1 MVTNKTVFFLI
12 GILLIVL
19 GASML
24 APYSIQVLYK
34 ENSHSFISSSFVT
47 IFIGILFVL
56 ANLEKEFKLNL
67 RQTFLFS
74 TLAWVMVAIFGSL
87 PFLLSANEFTISEAF
102 FESMSGITTTGAT
115 IISDLDNS
123 PKSIL
128 LWRAIMQWL
137 GGIGIVVMAITILPL
152 LKVGGM
158 QLFKMEGPDTTE
170 KILPRTF
177 EVAAIIISTY
187 IVLTF
192 FCGLFYWLFGMT
204 IFDSICHAMTTI
216 ATGGFSTHN
225 DSIGFFKNSNIEIIA
240 SIFIILG
247 SIPFISYLK
256 FSQGNRKIFFNDVQ
270 IKGLIYL
277 LAVSIVIMFLY
288 LLFINFES
296 SLIDKI
302 RISSFNVIS
311 ILSGTGYVTDDFGL
325 WGKFSLVFF
334 LFLMF
339 IGGCAGSTACGI
351 KIFRL
356 QMLLIFLKDQ
366 IKKLIYPNS
375 VIITKYNNQKISDD
389 FIKSVIIFIF
399 TFLFIFLIIA
409 MLLSVSGLDFITSI
423 SGAASSI
430 SNVGPGLGDLIGP
443 NGNYKMLPDLSKWI
457 LAAGMLLGRLELF
470 AVLVLFFP
478 SFWRN

>member
-1 MVTNKTVFFLI
+1 MATNKTVFFLI

-19 GASML
+19 GVAML
-24 APYSIQVLYK
+24 APYTLQIILN
-34 ENSHSFISSSFVT
+34 EGSHSFISSSFVT
-47 IFIGILFVL
+47 IFIGILFIL
-56 ANLEKEFKLNL
+56 ANLEREFKLNL

-74 TLAWVMVAIFGSL
+74 SLAWIMVAIFGSL
-87 PFLLSANEFTISEAF
+87 PFLLSAEDFSFSEAF

-158 QLFKMEGPDTTE
+158 QLFKMEGPDGTE

-177 EVAAIIISTY
+177 EVATIIISTY
-187 IVLTF
+187 IILTF
-192 FCGLFYWLFGMT
+192 LCGFFYWIFGMT
-204 IFDSICHAMTTI
+204 VFDSISHSMTTI

-225 DSIGFFKNSNIEIIA
+225 DSIGFFKNSNIEMVA
-240 SIFIILG
+240 SMFIILG

-256 FSQGNRKIFFNDVQ
+256 FAQGNRKVFFQDVQ

-277 LAVSIVIMFLY
+277 LFFSIIVMFLY
-288 LLFINFES
+288 LLFINYEGNLF
-296 SLIDKI
+296 DKI

-325 WGKFSLVFF
+325 WGKFSLIFF
-334 LFLMF
+334 LLLMF

-356 QMLLIFLKDQ
+356 QMLLLFLKNQ
-366 IKKLIYPNS
+366 IKKLISPNS
-375 VIITKYNNQKISDD
+375 VIITKYNNQKISDS
-389 FIKSVIIFIF
+389 FINSVIIFIF

-409 MLLSVSGLDFITSI
+409 MLLSISGLDFITSI
-423 SGAASSI
+423 SGAASAI
-430 SNVGPGLGDLIGP
+430 SNVGPGLGDIIGP
-443 NGNYKMLPDLSKWI
+443 NGNYKDIPDLSKWI
-457 LAAGMLLGRLELF
+457 LSAGMLLGRLELF

>member
-1 MVTNKTVFFLI
+1 MVANKTVFFMV
-12 GILLIVL
+12 GILLVVL
-19 GASML
+19 GFAML
-24 APYSIQVLYK
+24 APYSMQLLYQ
-34 ENSHSFISSSFVT
+34 EDSHSFVASSFVT
-47 IFIGILFVL
+47 IFIGILFIL
-56 ANLEKEFKLNL
+56 ANLDTEYKLNL

-74 TLAWVMVAIFGSL
+74 TLAWLMVAVFGSL
-87 PFLLSANEFTISEAF
+87 PFILSPKEFSFSEAF

-115 IISDLDNS
+115 IITDLDKS

-158 QLFKMEGPDTTE
+158 QLFKMEGPDSTE
-170 KILPRTF
+170 KILPRTI

-187 IVLTF
+187 LALTF
-192 FCGLFYWLFGMT
+192 LCGFFYWFFGMSV
-204 IFDSICHAMTTI
+204 FDSISHAMTTI

-240 SIFIILG
+240 SIFIVLG

-256 FSQGNRKIFFNDVQ
+256 FARGNKKIFIQDIQ
-270 IKGLIYL
+270 IRGLIYL
-277 LAVSIVIMFLY
+277 LVISVVIMFLY
-288 LLFINFES
+288 LFFIDNES
-296 SLIDKI
+296 SILEKI

-325 WGKFSLVFF
+325 WGKFSLIFF
-334 LFLMF
+334 LILMF

-356 QMLLIFLKDQ
+356 QMLLIFLKNQ
-366 IKKLIYPNS
+366 VKKLVFPNS
-375 VIITKYNNQKISDD
+375 IIITKYNNQRISDN
-389 FIKSVIIFIF
+389 FINSVIVFIF
-399 TFLFIFLIIA
+399 SFLFIFFIMA
-409 MLLSVSGLDFITSI
+409 MLLSISGLDFLTAI
-423 SGAASSI
+423 SGAASAI
-430 SNVGPGLGDLIGP
+430 SNVGPGLGDMIGP
-443 NGNYKMLPDLSKWI
+443 NGNYKAIPDISKWI
-457 LAAGMLLGRLELF
+457 LSIGMLFGRLELF

>member
-1 MVTNKTVFFLI
+1 MATNKTVFFLI

-19 GASML
+19 GGSML
-24 APYSIQVLYK
+24 APYALQVILK
-34 ENSHSFISSSFVT
+34 EGSHSFISSSFVT
-47 IFIGILFVL
+47 IFIGVLFVL

-74 TLAWVMVAIFGSL
+74 SLAWVMVATFGSL
-87 PFLLSANEFTISEAF
+87 PFLLSSQDFSLSEAF

-158 QLFKMEGPDTTE
+158 QLFKMEGPDSTE
-170 KILPRTF
+170 KILPRTI

-187 IVLTF
+187 IILTF
-192 FCGLFYWLFGMT
+192 LCGFFYWIFGMS
-204 IFDSICHAMTTI
+204 IFDSVSHSMTTI

-225 DSIGFFKNSNIEIIA
+225 ESIGFFNNSNIEIVA

-256 FSQGNRKIFFNDVQ
+256 FVQGNKSVFFQDVQ
-270 IKGLIYL
+270 IKGLVYL
-277 LAVSIVIMFLY
+277 LTVSTIIMFLY
-288 LLFINFES
+288 LLVINYES
-296 SLIDKI
+296 SIFDKV

-311 ILSGTGYVTDDFGL
+311 ILSGTGYVTDDFSL

-334 LFLMF
+334 LLLMF

-356 QMLLIFLKDQ
+356 QMLLIFLKNQ
-366 IKKLIYPNS
+366 IKRLISPNS
-375 VIITKYNNQKISDD
+375 VIITKYNNQKISDN
-389 FIKSVIIFIF
+389 FINSVIIFIF
-399 TFLFIFLIIA
+399 TFLFIFLILA
-409 MLLSVSGLDFITSI
+409 MLLSISGLDFITSI

-430 SNVGPGLGDLIGP
+430 SNVGPGLGDVIGP
-443 NGNYKMLPDLSKWI
+443 NGNYKDIPDISKWI
-457 LAAGMLLGRLELF
+457 LSFGMLLGRLELF

>member
-1 MVTNKTVFFLI
+1 MATNKTVFFMI
-12 GILLIVL
+12 GVLLVVL
-19 GASML
+19 GVSMI
-24 APYSIQVLYK
+24 APYAIQLIYNEK
-34 ENSHSFISSSFVT
+34 SHSFISSAFVT

-56 ANLEKEFKLNL
+56 ANLEKEFKLSL

-74 TLAWVMVAIFGSL
+74 TLAWLMVAIFGSL
-87 PFLLSANEFTISEAF
+87 PFILSPKEFSFSEAF

-115 IISDLDNS
+115 IITNLDSS

-137 GGIGIVVMAITILPL
+137 GGIGIIVMAITILPL

-170 KILPRTF
+170 KILPRTI
-177 EVAAIIISTY
+177 EVATIIISTY
-187 IVLTF
+187 FSLTIL
-192 FCGLFYWLFGMT
+192 CGLFYWLFGMS
-204 IFDSICHAMTTI
+204 IFDSVSHAMTTI

-225 DSIGFFKNSNIEIIA
+225 DSIGFFKSSNIEIIA
-240 SIFIILG
+240 SIFIVLG

-256 FSQGNRKIFFNDVQ
+256 FIRGNKKIFFEDFQ
-270 IKGLIYL
+270 IKGLVYL
-277 LAVSIVIMFLY
+277 ILFSVLIMFTY
-288 LLFINFES
+288 LISINYEGS
-296 SLIDKI
+296 ILDKI

-325 WGKFSLVFF
+325 WGKFSLIFF

-339 IGGCAGSTACGI
+339 VGGCAGSTACGI

-356 QMLLIFLKDQ
+356 QMLFIFLKNQ

-375 VIITKYNNQKISDD
+375 IIISKYNNQKISDS
-389 FIKSVIIFIF
+389 FINSVIIFIF
-399 TFLFIFLIIA
+399 SFLFIFLIIA
-409 MLLSVSGLDFITSI
+409 MLLSISGLDFLTAI
-423 SGAASSI
+423 SGAASAI
-430 SNVGPGLGDLIGP
+430 SNVGPGLGEMIGP
-443 NGNYKMLPDLSKWI
+443 NGNYKAIPDLSKWVLSI
-457 LAAGMLLGRLELF
+457 GMLLGRLELF

>member
-1 MVTNKTVFFLI
+1 MTSNKTVFFLI
-12 GILLIVL
+12 GVLLIVL
-19 GASML
+19 GLSML
-24 APYSIQVLYK
+24 APYSMQILYK

-47 IFIGILFVL
+47 IFIGILCVL
-56 ANLEKEFKLNL
+56 ANLEKDLKLNL

-87 PFLLSANEFTISEAF
+87 PFLLSSQSFSFSDAF

-170 KILPRTF
+170 KILPRTI

-187 IVLTF
+187 IILTL
-192 FCGLFYWLFGMT
+192 FCGFFYWIFGMT

-225 DSIGFFKNSNIEIIA
+225 DSIGFFKNSNIEIVA

-256 FSQGNRKIFFNDVQ
+256 FSQGNRKIFFQDVQ

-277 LAVSIVIMFLY
+277 LVISITIMFLY
-288 LLFINFES
+288 LLFINYES
-296 SLIDKI
+296 NLFDKI

-325 WGKFSLVFF
+325 WGKFSLIFF

-356 QMLLIFLKDQ
+356 QMLLIFLKNQ
-366 IKKLIYPNS
+366 IKKLVYPNS
-375 VIITKYNNQKISDD
+375 VIITKYNNHKISDD
-389 FIKSVIIFIF
+389 FIRSVIIFIF
-399 TFLFIFLIIA
+399 SFLFIFLIIA
-409 MLLSVSGLDFITSI
+409 MLLSISGLDFVTSI

-430 SNVGPGLGDLIGP
+430 SNVGPGLGETIGP
-443 NGNYKMLPDLSKWI
+443 DGNYKNLPDLSKWI
-457 LAAGMLLGRLELF
+457 LATGMLLGRLELF

>member
-1 MVTNKTVFFLI
+1 MATNKTVFFLI

-19 GASML
+19 GGSML
-24 APYSIQVLYK
+24 APYALQVILK
-34 ENSHSFISSSFVT
+34 EGGHSFISASFVT
-47 IFIGILFVL
+47 IFIGVLFVL

-74 TLAWVMVAIFGSL
+74 SLAWFMVAIFGSL
-87 PFLLSANEFTISEAF
+87 PFLLSSQDFSLSEAF

-115 IISDLDNS
+115 IISDLDSS

-158 QLFKMEGPDTTE
+158 QLFKMEGPDSTE
-170 KILPRTF
+170 KILPRTI

-187 IVLTF
+187 IILTF
-192 FCGLFYWLFGMT
+192 LCGFFYWIFGMS
-204 IFDSICHAMTTI
+204 IFDSVSHSMTTI

-225 DSIGFFKNSNIEIIA
+225 ESIGFFKNPNIEIVA

-256 FSQGNRKIFFNDVQ
+256 FVQGNKKVFFQDVQ

-277 LAVSIVIMFLY
+277 LVISIIIMFLY
-288 LLFINFES
+288 LLFINYES
-296 SLIDKI
+296 SFFDKV

-334 LFLMF
+334 LLLMF

-356 QMLLIFLKDQ
+356 QMLLIFLKNQ
-366 IKKLIYPNS
+366 IKRLISPNS
-375 VIITKYNNQKISDD
+375 VIITKYNNQKISDN
-389 FIKSVIIFIF
+389 FINSVIIFIF
-399 TFLFIFLIIA
+399 TFLFIFFIIA
-409 MLLSVSGLDFITSI
+409 MLLSISGLDFITSI

-430 SNVGPGLGDLIGP
+430 SNVGPGLGDIIGP
-443 NGNYKMLPDLSKWI
+443 NGNYKDIPEISKWI
-457 LAAGMLLGRLELF
+457 LSFGMLLGRLELF

>member
-1 MVTNKTVFFLI
+1 MATNKTVFFMI
-12 GILLIVL
+12 GILLVVL
-19 GASML
+19 GFSML
-24 APYSIQVLYK
+24 IPYTIQIIYN
-34 ENSHSFISSSFVT
+34 ENSHSFVSSSFVT
-47 IFIGILFVL
+47 IFVGILFIL

-87 PFLLSANEFTISEAF
+87 PFLLSPKEFTFSDAF

-115 IISDLDNS
+115 IITDLDKS

-158 QLFKMEGPDTTE
+158 QLFKMEGPDNTE
-170 KILPRTF
+170 KILPRTV

-187 IVLTF
+187 LVLTF
-192 FCGLFYWLFGMT
+192 LCGLFYWLFGMS
-204 IFDSICHAMTTI
+204 IFDSISHAMTTI

-240 SIFIILG
+240 SIFIVLG
-247 SIPFISYLK
+247 SIPFISYLR
-256 FSQGNRKIFFNDVQ
+256 FAQGNKKIFFEDVQ
-270 IKGLIYL
+270 IKGLIQL
-277 LAVSIVIMFLY
+277 LLISVLIMFLY
-288 LLFINFES
+288 LLFIDYES
-296 SLIDKI
+296 NILDKI

-325 WGKFSLVFF
+325 WGKFSLIFF

-339 IGGCAGSTACGI
+339 VGGCAGSTACGI

-356 QMLLIFLKDQ
+356 QMLLIFLKNQ
-366 IKKLIYPNS
+366 VKKLIYPNS
-375 VIITKYNNQKISDD
+375 IIISKYNNQKISDN
-389 FIKSVIIFIF
+389 FINSVIVFIF
-399 TFLFIFLIIA
+399 SFLFIFLIIA
-409 MLLSVSGLDFITSI
+409 MLLSISGLDFLTAI
-423 SGAASSI
+423 SGAASAI
-430 SNVGPGLGDLIGP
+430 SNVGPGLGDMIGP
-443 NGNYKMLPDLSKWI
+443 NGNYKAIPDISKWI
-457 LAAGMLLGRLELF
+457 LSIGMLLGRLELF

>member
-12 GILLIVL
+12 GILLVIL
-19 GASML
+19 GVSML
-24 APYSIQVLYK
+24 APYVMQLLYD
-34 ENSHSFISSSFVT
+34 ENSHSFVSSSFVT
-47 IFIGILFVL
+47 IFIGILFIL

-74 TLAWVMVAIFGSL
+74 TLAWLMVAAFGSL
-87 PFLLSANEFTISEAF
+87 PFLLSPKEFTFSEAF

-115 IISDLDNS
+115 IITDLDNS

-158 QLFKMEGPDTTE
+158 QLFKMEGPDSTE
-170 KILPRTF
+170 KILPRTI
-177 EVAAIIISTY
+177 EVATIIISTY
-187 IVLTF
+187 LSLTF
-192 FCGLFYWLFGMT
+192 LCGFFYWIFGMS
-204 IFDSICHAMTTI
+204 IFDSISHSMTTI

-225 DSIGFFKNSNIEIIA
+225 DSIGFFKSSNIEFIA

-256 FSQGNRKIFFNDVQ
+256 FAKGNKKIFFQDVQ
-270 IKGLIYL
+270 IRGLIYL
-277 LAVSIVIMFLY
+277 ILISILIMFMY
-288 LLFINFES
+288 LLFIKYES
-296 SLIDKI
+296 NVLEKI

-325 WGKFSLVFF
+325 WGNFSLIFF

-356 QMLLIFLKDQ
+356 QMLFIFFVNQ
-366 IKKLIYPNS
+366 IKKLVYPNS
-375 VIITKYNNQKISDD
+375 IIINKYNNQKVSDN
-389 FIKSVIIFIF
+389 FINSVIIFIF
-399 TFLFIFLIIA
+399 SFLFIFFIIA
-409 MLLSVSGLDFITSI
+409 MLLAISGLDFLTAI
-423 SGAASSI
+423 SGAASAI
-430 SNVGPGLGDLIGP
+430 SNVGPGLGDMIGP
-443 NGNYKMLPDLSKWI
+443 NGNYHAIPDLSKWI
-457 LAAGMLLGRLELF
+457 LSIGMLLGRLELF

>member
-24 APYSIQVLYK
+24 APYFIQLMYK
-34 ENSHSFISSSFVT
+34 ENSHSFVSSSFVT

-74 TLAWVMVAIFGSL
+74 TLAWLMVAIFGSL

-115 IISDLDNS
+115 IISNLDNS

-170 KILPRTF
+170 KILPRTI

-187 IVLTF
+187 IALTF
-192 FCGLFYWLFGMT
+192 ICGFFYWLFGMS
-204 IFDSICHAMTTI
+204 IFDSVCHAMTTI

-277 LAVSIVIMFLY
+277 LVISITVMFIY

-296 SLIDKI
+296 SIVDKI

-356 QMLLIFLKDQ
+356 QMLLIFLKNQ
-366 IKKLIYPNS
+366 IKKLISPNS
-375 VIITKYNNQKISDD
+375 VIITKYNNQRISDD

-409 MLLSVSGLDFITSI
+409 MLLSISGLDFITSI

-430 SNVGPGLGDLIGP
+430 SNVGPGLGEMIGP
-443 NGNYKMLPDLSKWI
+443 NGNYKSLPDLSKWI
-457 LAAGMLLGRLELF
+457 LSAGMLLGRLELF

>member
-1 MVTNKTVFFLI
+1 MASNKTVFFLI
-12 GILLIVL
+12 GVLLIVL
-19 GASML
+19 GLSML
-24 APYSIQVLYK
+24 APYSMQIIYK

-47 IFIGILFVL
+47 IFIGILCIL
-56 ANLEKEFKLNL
+56 ANLEKDLKLNL

-74 TLAWVMVAIFGSL
+74 TLAWVMVAMFGSL
-87 PFLLSANEFTISEAF
+87 PFLLSNQLFSFSDAF

-170 KILPRTF
+170 KILPRTI

-187 IVLTF
+187 IVLTL
-192 FCGLFYWLFGMT
+192 FCGFFYWTFGMT

-225 DSIGFFKNSNIEIIA
+225 DSIGFFKNSNIEIVA
-240 SIFIILG
+240 SVFIILG

-256 FSQGNRKIFFNDVQ
+256 FSQGNRKIFFQDVQ

-277 LAVSIVIMFLY
+277 LSISIAIMFLY
-288 LLFINFES
+288 LLFINYES
-296 SLIDKI
+296 SLLDKI

-311 ILSGTGYVTDDFGL
+311 ILSGTGYVTDDFSL
-325 WGKFSLVFF
+325 WGKFSLIFF

-356 QMLLIFLKDQ
+356 QMLLIFLKNQ
-366 IKKLIYPNS
+366 VKKLLYPNS
-375 VIITKYNNQKISDD
+375 VIITKYNNHKISDD
-389 FIKSVIIFIF
+389 FIRSVIIFIF
-399 TFLFIFLIIA
+399 SFLFIFLIIA
-409 MLLSVSGLDFITSI
+409 MLLSISGLDFVTSI

-430 SNVGPGLGDLIGP
+430 SNVGPGLGKIIGP
-443 NGNYKMLPDLSKWI
+443 DGNYKNLPDLSKWI
-457 LAAGMLLGRLELF
+457 LASGMLLGRLELF

>member
-1 MVTNKTVFFLI
+1 MATNKTVFFLI

-19 GASML
+19 GGSML
-24 APYSIQVLYK
+24 APYALQVTLN
-34 ENSHSFISSSFVT
+34 EGSHSFISASFIT
-47 IFIGILFVL
+47 IFIGVLFIL

-74 TLAWVMVAIFGSL
+74 SLAWIMVAAFGSL
-87 PFLLSANEFTISEAF
+87 PFLLSSQNFSFSEAF

-158 QLFKMEGPDTTE
+158 QLFKMEGPDSTE
-170 KILPRTF
+170 KILPRTI

-192 FCGLFYWLFGMT
+192 LCGFFYWVFGMS
-204 IFDSICHAMTTI
+204 IFDSVSHAMTTI

-225 DSIGFFKNSNIEIIA
+225 ESIGFFKNPNIEIVA

-256 FSQGNRKIFFNDVQ
+256 FAQGNKMVFFQDVQ

-277 LAVSIVIMFLY
+277 LLISIIIMFLY
-288 LLFINFES
+288 LLFIKYES
-296 SLIDKI
+296 SLFDKI

-311 ILSGTGYVTDDFGL
+311 ILSGTGYVTDDFSL
-325 WGKFSLVFF
+325 WGKFSLIFF
-334 LFLMF
+334 LLLMF

-356 QMLLIFLKDQ
+356 QMLLIFLKNQ
-366 IKKLIYPNS
+366 IKKLISPNS
-375 VIITKYNNQKISDD
+375 VIITKYNNQKISDN
-389 FIKSVIIFIF
+389 FINSVIIFIF

-409 MLLSVSGLDFITSI
+409 MLLSISGLDFITSI

-430 SNVGPGLGDLIGP
+430 SNVGPGLGDIIGP
-443 NGNYKMLPDLSKWI
+443 NGNYKNIPDLSKWV
-457 LAAGMLLGRLELF
+457 LSFGMLLGRLELF

-478 SFWRN
+478 SFWRS

>member
-1 MVTNKTVFFLI
+1 MATNKTVFFLI

-19 GASML
+19 GTSML
-24 APYSIQVLYK
+24 APYSIQVIYA

-74 TLAWVMVAIFGSL
+74 TLAWLMVAIFGSL
-87 PFLLSANEFTISEAF
+87 PFLLSSSEFTLSEAF

-170 KILPRTF
+170 KILPRTI

-187 IVLTF
+187 VALTF
-192 FCGLFYWLFGMT
+192 LCGLFYWLFGMT
-204 IFDSICHAMTTI
+204 IFDSVCHAMTTI

-240 SIFIILG
+240 SLFIILG

-277 LAVSIVIMFLY
+277 LIISTAIMFLY

-409 MLLSVSGLDFITSI
+409 MLLSISGLDFITSI

-430 SNVGPGLGDLIGP
+430 SNVGPGLGEMIGP
-443 NGNYKMLPDLSKWI
+443 NGNYKALPDVSKWI

>member
-12 GILLIVL
+12 GILLVVL
-19 GASML
+19 GFSML
-24 APYSIQVLYK
+24 APYIMQLIYN
-34 ENSHSFISSSFVT
+34 ENSHSFVSSSFVT
-47 IFIGILFVL
+47 IFIGILFIL
-56 ANLEKEFKLNL
+56 ANLEEEFKLNL
-67 RQTFLFS
+67 KQTFLFS
-74 TLAWVMVAIFGSL
+74 TLAWLMVAAFGSL
-87 PFLLSANEFTISEAF
+87 PFVLSSKEFTFSEAF

-115 IISDLDNS
+115 IIDDLDNS

-158 QLFKMEGPDTTE
+158 QLFKMEGPDTAE
-170 KILPRTF
+170 KILPRTI
-177 EVAAIIISTY
+177 EVATIIISTY
-187 IVLTF
+187 LILTLL
-192 FCGLFYWLFGMT
+192 CALFYWLYGMS
-204 IFDSICHAMTTI
+204 IFDSISHSMTTI

-240 SIFIILG
+240 SIFIVLG

-256 FSQGNRKIFFNDVQ
+256 FVKGNKKIFFQDIQ
-270 IKGLIYL
+270 IRGLIYL
-277 LAVSIVIMFLY
+277 LLISVVIMFFY
-288 LLFINFES
+288 LLFIDYEGNLF
-296 SLIDKI
+296 DKI

-325 WGKFSLVFF
+325 WGKFSLIFF

-356 QMLLIFLKDQ
+356 QMLFIFLKNQ
-366 IKKLIYPNS
+366 IKKLISPNS
-375 VIITKYNNQKISDD
+375 VIISKYNNQKISDQ
-389 FIKSVIIFIF
+389 FINSVIVFIF
-399 TFLFIFLIIA
+399 SFLFIFFIIA
-409 MLLSVSGLDFITSI
+409 MLLSVTGVDFLTAI
-423 SGAASSI
+423 SGAASAI
-430 SNVGPGLGDLIGP
+430 SNVGPGLGEMIGP
-443 NGNYKMLPDLSKWI
+443 NGNYKDIPDLSKWI
-457 LAAGMLLGRLELF
+457 LSAGMLLGRLELF

>member
-1 MVTNKTVFFLI
+1 MASNKTVFFLI
-12 GILLIVL
+12 GILLLVL
-19 GASML
+19 GLSML
-24 APYSIQVLYK
+24 APYSMQVLYK
-34 ENSHSFISSSFVT
+34 ENSHSFISSSMVT
-47 IFIGILFVL
+47 LFIGILCIL
-56 ANLEKEFKLNL
+56 ANLEKDLKLNL

-74 TLAWVMVAIFGSL
+74 TLAWVTVAVFGSL
-87 PFLLSANEFTISEAF
+87 PFVLSNQAFSFSDAF

-158 QLFKMEGPDTTE
+158 QLFKMEGPDSTE
-170 KILPRTF
+170 KILPRTI

-187 IVLTF
+187 IILTL
-192 FCGLFYWLFGMT
+192 FCGIFYWLFGMT
-204 IFDSICHAMTTI
+204 IFDSVCHAMTTI

-225 DSIGFFKNSNIEIIA
+225 DSIGFFKNSNIEIVA

-256 FSQGNRKIFFNDVQ
+256 FSQGNRKVFFQDVQ

-277 LAVSIVIMFLY
+277 LIISTIIMFLY
-288 LLFINFES
+288 LLFINYESNLFE
-296 SLIDKI
+296 KI

-325 WGKFSLVFF
+325 WGKFSLIFF

-356 QMLLIFLKDQ
+356 QMLLIFLKNQ
-366 IKKLIYPNS
+366 VKKLIYPNS
-375 VIITKYNNQKISDD
+375 VIITRYNNQRISDD
-389 FIKSVIIFIF
+389 FIRSVIIFIF
-399 TFLFIFLIIA
+399 SFLFIFLIIA
-409 MLLSVSGLDFITSI
+409 MLLSISGLDFVTSI

-430 SNVGPGLGDLIGP
+430 SNVGPGLGEIIGP
-443 NGNYKMLPDLSKWI
+443 DGNYKSLPDLSKWI

>member
-1 MVTNKTVFFLI
+1 MTSNKTVFFLI

-19 GASML
+19 GLSML
-24 APYSIQVLYK
+24 APYSIQVIYE

-47 IFIGILFVL
+47 IFIGILCIL
-56 ANLEKEFKLNL
+56 ANLEKDLKLSL

-74 TLAWVMVAIFGSL
+74 TLAWVTVAIFGSL
-87 PFLLSANEFTISEAF
+87 PFILSNQTFSFSDAF

-158 QLFKMEGPDTTE
+158 QLFKMEGPDSTE
-170 KILPRTF
+170 KILPRTI

-187 IVLTF
+187 IVLTL
-192 FCGLFYWLFGMT
+192 FCGFFYWIFGMT
-204 IFDSICHAMTTI
+204 VFDSVCHAMTTI

-225 DSIGFFKNSNIEIIA
+225 ESIGFFENSNIEIVA
-240 SIFIILG
+240 SLFIILG

-256 FSQGNRKIFFNDVQ
+256 FSQGNRKIFFQDVQ

-277 LAVSIVIMFLY
+277 LIFSTIIMFLY
-288 LLFINFES
+288 LLFINYQGNLFE
-296 SLIDKI
+296 KI

-325 WGKFSLVFF
+325 WGKFSLIFF

-356 QMLLIFLKDQ
+356 QMLLIFLKNQ
-366 IKKLIYPNS
+366 VKKLIYPNS

-389 FIKSVIIFIF
+389 FIRSVIIFIF
-399 TFLFIFLIIA
+399 SFLFIFLIIA
-409 MLLSVSGLDFITSI
+409 MLLSISGLDFVTSI

-430 SNVGPGLGDLIGP
+430 SNVGPGLGEIIGP
-443 NGNYKMLPDLSKWI
+443 DGNYKSLPDLSKWI

>member
-1 MVTNKTVFFLI
+1 MATNKTVFFLI

-19 GASML
+19 GGSML
-24 APYSIQVLYK
+24 APYALQVILK
-34 ENSHSFISSSFVT
+34 EGSHSFISSSFVT
-47 IFIGILFVL
+47 IFIGVLFVL

-74 TLAWVMVAIFGSL
+74 SLAWFMVAIFGSL
-87 PFLLSANEFTISEAF
+87 PFLLSSQDFSLSEAF

-115 IISDLDNS
+115 IISDLDSS

-158 QLFKMEGPDTTE
+158 QLFKMEGPDSTE
-170 KILPRTF
+170 KILPRTI

-187 IVLTF
+187 IILTF
-192 FCGLFYWLFGMT
+192 LCGFFYWIFGMS
-204 IFDSICHAMTTI
+204 IFDSVSHSMTTI

-225 DSIGFFKNSNIEIIA
+225 ESIGFFKNPNIEIVA

-256 FSQGNRKIFFNDVQ
+256 FVQGNKKVFFQDVQ

-277 LAVSIVIMFLY
+277 LVISIIIMFLY
-288 LLFINFES
+288 LLFINYES
-296 SLIDKI
+296 SFFDKV

-334 LFLMF
+334 LLLMF

-356 QMLLIFLKDQ
+356 QMLLIFLKNQ
-366 IKKLIYPNS
+366 IKRLISPNS
-375 VIITKYNNQKISDD
+375 VIITKYNNQKISDN
-389 FIKSVIIFIF
+389 FINSVIIFIF
-399 TFLFIFLIIA
+399 TFLFIFFIIA
-409 MLLSVSGLDFITSI
+409 MLLSISGLDFITSI

-430 SNVGPGLGDLIGP
+430 SNVGPGLGDIIGP
-443 NGNYKMLPDLSKWI
+443 NGNYKDIPEISKWI
-457 LAAGMLLGRLELF
+457 LSFGMLLGRLELF

>member
-1 MVTNKTVFFLI
+1 MATNKTVFFLI

-24 APYSIQVLYK
+24 APYVLQVVLD
-34 ENSHSFISSSFVT
+34 EGSHSFISASFVT

-74 TLAWVMVAIFGSL
+74 SLAWVTVAVFGSL
-87 PFLLSANEFTISEAF
+87 PFLLSTQNFSFSEAF

-158 QLFKMEGPDTTE
+158 QLFKMEGPDSAE
-170 KILPRTF
+170 KILPRTI
-177 EVAAIIISTY
+177 EVATIIISTY
-187 IVLTF
+187 IILTLM
-192 FCGLFYWLFGMT
+192 CGFFYWIFGMT
-204 IFDSICHAMTTI
+204 IFDSVSHAMTTI

-225 DSIGFFKNSNIEIIA
+225 DSIGFFKSSNIEMVA

-247 SIPFISYLK
+247 SIQFISYLK
-256 FSQGNRKIFFNDVQ
+256 FAQGNKKVFFEDIQ
-270 IKGLIYL
+270 IRGLIYL
-277 LAVSIVIMFLY
+277 LLISIIIMFLY
-288 LLFINFES
+288 LLLINDES
-296 SLIDKI
+296 SLFDKI

-311 ILSGTGYVTDDFGL
+311 ILSGNGYVTDDFGL
-325 WGKFSLVFF
+325 WGKFSLIFF
-334 LFLMF
+334 LALMF

-356 QMLLIFLKDQ
+356 QMLLIFLKNQ
-366 IKKLIYPNS
+366 IKKIISPNS
-375 VIITKYNNQKISDD
+375 VIITKYNNQKISDN
-389 FIKSVIIFIF
+389 FINSVIIFIF

-409 MLLSVSGLDFITSI
+409 MLLSISGLDFITSI

-430 SNVGPGLGDLIGP
+430 SNVGPGLGDIIGP
-443 NGNYKMLPDLSKWI
+443 NGNYKDIPDTSKWI
-457 LAAGMLLGRLELF
+457 LSAGMLLGRLELF

-478 SFWRN
+478 SFWRG

>member
-1 MVTNKTVFFLI
+1 MATNKTVFFLI

-19 GASML
+19 GVSML
-24 APYSIQVLYK
+24 APYSMQILFD
-34 ENSHSFISSSFVT
+34 ENSHSFISSSFIT

-74 TLAWVMVAIFGSL
+74 TLAWVMIAVFGSL
-87 PFLLSANEFTISEAF
+87 PFLLSTNEFTFSEAF

-170 KILPRTF
+170 KILPRTI
-177 EVAAIIISTY
+177 EVATIIISTY
-187 IVLTF
+187 FILTF
-192 FCGLFYWLFGMT
+192 FCGFFYWLFGMT

-225 DSIGFFKNSNIEIIA
+225 DSIGFFKNSNIEVIA
-240 SIFIILG
+240 SVFIILG
-247 SIPFISYLK
+247 SIPFIAYLK
-256 FSQGNRKIFFNDVQ
+256 FSQGNTKIFFQDVQ
-270 IKGLIYL
+270 IRGLIYL
-277 LAVSIVIMFLY
+277 LTISIIIMFFY
-288 LLFINFES
+288 LLFIDYES
-296 SLIDKI
+296 NLFDKI

-325 WGKFSLVFF
+325 WGKFSLIFF

-366 IKKLIYPNS
+366 IKKLIHPNS
-375 VIITKYNNQKISDD
+375 VIITKYNNHKISDA

-399 TFLFIFLIIA
+399 TFLFIFIIIA
-409 MLLSVSGLDFITSI
+409 MLLSISGLDFITSI

-430 SNVGPGLGDLIGP
+430 SNVGPGLGDMIGP
-443 NGNYKMLPDLSKWI
+443 NGNYKALPDLSKWI

>member
-1 MVTNKTVFFLI
+1 MATNKTVFFLI
-12 GILLIVL
+12 GILLTVL

-24 APYSIQVLYK
+24 APYTLQLIFK
-34 ENSHSFISSSFVT
+34 EESHSFISASFIT
-47 IFIGILFVL
+47 IFIGVLFIL

-74 TLAWVMVAIFGSL
+74 SLAWIMVAVFGSL
-87 PFLLSANEFTISEAF
+87 PFLLSKQDFSFSEAF

-123 PKSIL
+123 PRSIL

-158 QLFKMEGPDTTE
+158 QLFKMEGPDSTE
-170 KILPRTF
+170 KILPRTI
-177 EVAAIIISTY
+177 EVATIIISTY
-187 IVLTF
+187 IILTLL
-192 FCGLFYWLFGMT
+192 CGFFYWIFGMN
-204 IFDSICHAMTTI
+204 IFDSVSHAMTTI

-225 DSIGFFKNSNIEIIA
+225 ESIGFFKSSNIEIVA
-240 SIFIILG
+240 SIFIVLG

-256 FSQGNRKIFFNDVQ
+256 FIRGNRKIFFNDVQ

-277 LAVSIVIMFLY
+277 LIISIIIMFLY
-288 LLFINFES
+288 LLLINYES
-296 SLIDKI
+296 NLFDKI

-325 WGKFSLVFF
+325 WGKFSLIFF
-334 LFLMF
+334 LLLMF

-356 QMLLIFLKDQ
+356 QMLLIFLKNQ
-366 IKKLIYPNS
+366 IKKIISPNS
-375 VIITKYNNQKISDD
+375 VIITKYNNQKISDN
-389 FIKSVIIFIF
+389 FINSVIIFIF
-399 TFLFIFLIIA
+399 TFLFIFLLIA
-409 MLLSVSGLDFITSI
+409 MLLSLSGLDFITSI

-430 SNVGPGLGDLIGP
+430 SNVGPGLGDVIGP
-443 NGNYKMLPDLSKWI
+443 NGNYKDIPDVSKWI
-457 LAAGMLLGRLELF
+457 LSVGMLLGRLELF

>member
-1 MVTNKTVFFLI
+1 MATNKTVFFLI

-24 APYSIQVLYK
+24 APYSLQIIFK
-34 ENSHSFISSSFVT
+34 ENSHSFISASFVT
-47 IFIGILFVL
+47 IFIGVLFVL
-56 ANLEKEFKLNL
+56 ANLEREFKLNL

-74 TLAWVMVAIFGSL
+74 SLAWIMVALFGSL
-87 PFLLSANEFTISEAF
+87 PFLLSTQNFSLSEAF

-115 IISDLDNS
+115 IISDLDSS

-158 QLFKMEGPDTTE
+158 QLFKMEGPDSTE
-170 KILPRTF
+170 KILPRTI
-177 EVAAIIISTY
+177 EVATIIISTY
-187 IVLTF
+187 IALTF
-192 FCGLFYWLFGMT
+192 LCGFFYWTFGMS
-204 IFDSICHAMTTI
+204 IFDSVSHAMTTI

-225 DSIGFFKNSNIEIIA
+225 DSIGYFNSSNIEIVA

-256 FSQGNRKIFFNDVQ
+256 FAQGNKKVFFQDVQ
-270 IKGLIYL
+270 IRGLIYL
-277 LAVSIVIMFLY
+277 LALSIFVMFLY
-288 LLFINFES
+288 LIFINYES
-296 SLIDKI
+296 NLFDKI

-325 WGKFSLVFF
+325 WGKFSLIFF
-334 LFLMF
+334 LLLMF

-356 QMLLIFLKDQ
+356 QMLLIFLKNQ
-366 IKKLIYPNS
+366 IKKIISPNS
-375 VIITKYNNQKISDD
+375 VIILKYNNQKISDN
-389 FIKSVIIFIF
+389 FIISVIIFIF

-409 MLLSVSGLDFITSI
+409 MLLSISGLDFITSI

-430 SNVGPGLGDLIGP
+430 SNVGPGLGDVIGP
-443 NGNYKMLPDLSKWI
+443 NGNYKNIPDISKWI
-457 LAAGMLLGRLELF
+457 LSAGMLLGRLELF

>member
-1 MVTNKTVFFLI
+1 MATNRTVFFLI

-24 APYSIQVLYK
+24 APYSLQIIFK
-34 ENSHSFISSSFVT
+34 ENSHSFISASFVT
-47 IFIGILFVL
+47 IFIGVLFVL
-56 ANLEKEFKLNL
+56 ANLEREFKLNL

-74 TLAWVMVAIFGSL
+74 SLAWVMVAIFGSL
-87 PFLLSANEFTISEAF
+87 PFLLSTQSFSLSEAF

-158 QLFKMEGPDTTE
+158 QLFKMEGPDSTE
-170 KILPRTF
+170 KILPRTI
-177 EVAAIIISTY
+177 EVATIIISTY
-187 IVLTF
+187 IILTF
-192 FCGLFYWLFGMT
+192 LCGFFYWTFGMT
-204 IFDSICHAMTTI
+204 IFDSISHAMTTI

-225 DSIGFFKNSNIEIIA
+225 DSIGYFNSSNIEIVA
-240 SIFIILG
+240 SVFIILG

-256 FSQGNRKIFFNDVQ
+256 FAQGNKKVFFQDVQ
-270 IKGLIYL
+270 IRGLIYL
-277 LAVSIVIMFLY
+277 LIISIFVMFLY
-288 LLFINFES
+288 LLFINYES
-296 SLIDKI
+296 NLFDKI

-325 WGKFSLVFF
+325 WGKFSLIFF
-334 LFLMF
+334 LVLMF

-356 QMLLIFLKDQ
+356 QMLLIFLKNQ
-366 IKKLIYPNS
+366 IKKIISPNS
-375 VIITKYNNQKISDD
+375 VIILKYNDQKISDN
-389 FIKSVIIFIF
+389 FINSVIIFIF

-409 MLLSVSGLDFITSI
+409 MLLSISGLDFITSI

-430 SNVGPGLGDLIGP
+430 SNVGPGLGDVIGP
-443 NGNYKMLPDLSKWI
+443 NGNYKDIPDISKWI
-457 LAAGMLLGRLELF
+457 LSAGMLLGRLELF

>member
-1 MVTNKTVFFLI
+1 MATNKTVFFLI

-19 GASML
+19 GTSML
-24 APYSIQVLYK
+24 APYLIQVMYD

-47 IFIGILFVL
+47 IFIGILFIL

-74 TLAWVMVAIFGSL
+74 TLAWLMVAIFGSL

-170 KILPRTF
+170 KILPRTI
-177 EVAAIIISTY
+177 EVATIIISTY
-187 IVLTF
+187 VALTF
-192 FCGLFYWLFGMT
+192 FCGLFYWIFGMT
-204 IFDSICHAMTTI
+204 VFDSICHAMTTI

-225 DSIGFFKNSNIEIIA
+225 DSIGFFKSSNIEIIA

-256 FSQGNRKIFFNDVQ
+256 FTQGNRKIFFTDVQ

-277 LAVSIVIMFLY
+277 LAISIAVMFIY

-296 SLIDKI
+296 SLLDKI

-366 IKKLIYPNS
+366 IKKLISPNS
-375 VIITKYNNQKISDD
+375 VVITKYNNQKISDE

-409 MLLSVSGLDFITSI
+409 MLLSISGLDFITSI

-430 SNVGPGLGDLIGP
+430 SNVGPGLGDVIGP
-443 NGNYKMLPDLSKWI
+443 NGNYKELPNISKWI
-457 LAAGMLLGRLELF
+457 LSAGMLLGRLELF

>member
-1 MVTNKTVFFLI
+1 MATNKTVFFLI
-12 GILLIVL
+12 GVLLIVL
-19 GASML
+19 GTSML
-24 APYSIQVLYK
+24 APYMVQVILN
-34 ENSHSFISSSFVT
+34 EGSHSFIASSFVT
-47 IFIGILFVL
+47 IFIGVLFIL

-74 TLAWVMVAIFGSL
+74 SMAWVMIAIFGSL
-87 PFLLSANEFTISEAF
+87 PFLLSTIEFSFSEAF

-158 QLFKMEGPDTTE
+158 QFFKMEGPDSTE
-170 KILPRTF
+170 KILPRTI
-177 EVAAIIISTY
+177 EVATIIISTY
-187 IVLTF
+187 IILTF
-192 FCGLFYWLFGMT
+192 LCGFFYWIFGMT
-204 IFDSICHAMTTI
+204 LFDSISHAMTTI

-225 DSIGFFKNSNIEIIA
+225 ESIGFFNNSNIELVA

-256 FSQGNRKIFFNDVQ
+256 FAQGNRKIFLQDVQ

-277 LAVSIVIMFLY
+277 LVISITIMFIY
-288 LLFINFES
+288 LFFIDYES
-296 SLIDKI
+296 SVFDKI

-311 ILSGTGYVTDDFGL
+311 ILSGTGYVTDDFSL
-325 WGKFSLVFF
+325 WGKFSLIFF
-334 LFLMF
+334 LLLMF

-356 QMLLIFLKDQ
+356 QMLLIFLKNQ
-366 IKKLIYPNS
+366 IKKLLSPNS
-375 VIITKYNNQKISDD
+375 VIISKYNNQKISDD
-389 FIKSVIIFIF
+389 FINSVIIFIF

-409 MLLSVSGLDFITSI
+409 MLLSISGLDFITSI

-430 SNVGPGLGDLIGP
+430 SNVGPGLGDIIGP
-443 NGNYKMLPDLSKWI
+443 NGNYKDIPDLSKWI
-457 LAAGMLLGRLELF
+457 LSIGMLLGRLELF

>member
-1 MVTNKTVFFLI
+1 MATNKTVFFLI

-19 GASML
+19 GISML
-24 APYSIQVLYK
+24 APYAIQIIQK
-34 ENSHSFISSSFVT
+34 EGSHSFISASFIT

-56 ANLEKEFKLNL
+56 ANLEKEFRLNL

-74 TLAWVMVAIFGSL
+74 SLAWIMVAAFGSL
-87 PFLLSANEFTISEAF
+87 PFLLSTQNFNFSEAF

-158 QLFKMEGPDTTE
+158 QLFKMEGPDSTE
-170 KILPRTF
+170 KILPRTI

-187 IVLTF
+187 ITLTIICSF
-192 FCGLFYWLFGMT
+192 FYWVFGMT
-204 IFDSICHAMTTI
+204 IFDSISHAMTTI

-225 DSIGFFKNSNIEIIA
+225 DSIGFFKNSNIEIVA
-240 SIFIILG
+240 SVFIILG

-256 FSQGNRKIFFNDVQ
+256 FAQGNKKIFFQDVQ

-277 LAVSIVIMFLY
+277 LFISTLIMFFY
-288 LLFINFES
+288 LLFIDYQS
-296 SLIDKI
+296 SLLDKI

-325 WGKFSLVFF
+325 WGKFSLIFF
-334 LFLMF
+334 LLLMF

-356 QMLLIFLKDQ
+356 QMLLIFLKNQ
-366 IKKLIYPNS
+366 IKKLISPNS
-375 VIITKYNNQKISDD
+375 VIITKYNNQKISDT
-389 FIKSVIIFIF
+389 FINSVLIFIF
-399 TFLFIFLIIA
+399 TFLFIFLMIA
-409 MLLSVSGLDFITSI
+409 MLLSISGLDFITSI

-430 SNVGPGLGDLIGP
+430 SNVGPGLGEMIGP
-443 NGNYKMLPDLSKWI
+443 NGNYKEIPNLSKWI
-457 LAAGMLLGRLELF
+457 LAVGMLLGRLELF